1 MMRAFATLVVLLSG
15 CYDTQAYDDLLALQA
30 ERESSTESTTAG
42 TTAATTWPSSVSI
55 TEPTGDASGGESATP
70 GDTEPGDTGPST
82 GPDTGPD
89 SGPDTGPN
97 TGGGDGEGEPEP
109 LVYLEVAPTSMA
121 IAGHIELFVEHSA
134 DVERLALFQGDDP
147 APIEEWLAGEA
158 PPKPLITRGENELR
172 TFTVRAYVGDDDDI
186 FATSNEAQVELEL
199 PAPGTLLWEG
209 SVEVGVAGHGQA
221 LAFGTIKEERSLV
234 SAFRDSTSARVG
246 RHDDQGKAW
255 MVAPPSESL
264 MSTTTGVAITSAG
277 AVLAVGVDL
286 VDNEE
291 RLWLSRIEPFTGAV
305 EPLFQG
311 KLGEAATGCAYDPVS
326 DRLYVSGFGPRPGS
340 LASDAR
346 IWAFTAAGELLWT
359 RSWERPV
366 SKPAFIG
373 KPADVAHAVTVTT
386 SGEPVLVGES
396 RLNKEDDD
404 PWERWAFANR
414 YDHDGTLSAGRSWTS
429 VDAADGAGAYAVA
442 PDLDDRILVAGWSS
456 PTPGTPPLA
465 TVFSFTAELDEA
477 EIHTHGP
484 SGERRAKGVARLPTG
499 EFVYA
504 ADVDDKEQGRHDVEL
519 RAMGGLFGPPVWSHT
534 FKAEVEAR
542 IGGLTVTPEG
552 FILVIGTKTDADGK
566 AMFLAGFHP

>member
-1 MMRAFATLVVLLSG
+1 MGGRLRAASTCAKLTMMRAFATLVVLLSG
-15 CYDTQAYDDLLALQA
+15 CYDTQAYDDLLALQG
-30 ERESSTESTTAG
+30 ERASSTESTTAG
-42 TTAATTWPSSVSI
+42 TTGSASTWPGSVSI
-55 TEPTGDASGGESATP
+55 TEPTGDASGGESATA
-70 GDTEPGDTGPST
+70 GDTEPGDAE
-82 GPDTGPD
+82 PDT
-89 SGPDTGPN
+89 
-97 TGGGDGEGEPEP
+97 GGDGEGEPEP

-134 DVERLALFQGDDP
+134 DVERLALFANDDP

-158 PPKPLITRGENELR
+158 PPTPLITRGQDELR
-172 TFTVRAYVGDDDDI
+172 TYTVRAYVGDDDDI
-186 FATSNEAQVELEL
+186 FATSNEAHVELEL
-199 PAPGTLLWEG
+199 PAPGSLLWEE
-209 SVEVGVAGHGQA
+209 SVDVGVAGHGQA
-221 LAFGTIKEERSLV
+221 VAFGTMKEERSLV

-255 MVAPPSESL
+255 MVAPPSDSL
-264 MSTTTGVAITSAG
+264 MSTTTGVAITAAG

-326 DRLYVSGFGPRPGS
+326 DRIYVSGFGPRPGS

-346 IWAFTAAGELLWT
+346 IWAFTSAGELLWT

-366 SKPAFIG
+366 SKPAFAG
-373 KPADVAHAVTVTT
+373 KPTDIGHAVTVTA

-414 YDHDGTLSAGRSWTS
+414 YDHDGSLSAGRSWTS

-484 SGERRAKGVARLPTG
+484 SGEWRAKGVARLPTG

-504 ADVDDKEQGRHDVEL
+504 ADVDDKEQDRHNVEL
-519 RAMGGLFGPPVWSHT
+519 RAMGGLFGPPVWNHI
-534 FKAEVEAR
+534 FEAEVEAR

-566 AMFLAGFHP
+566 VMFLAGFHP